1 MATPS
6 QSAWSPSGG
15 DDKGLRASQ
24 LGQAA
29 VTWPSMV
36 AATVSLT
43 TLLSVASLLGWLY
56 ALT

>member
-1 MATPS
+1 MVTFRR
-6 QSAWSPSGG
+6 GR
-15 DDKGLRASQ
+15 KGLRASQ
-24 LGQAA
+24 LGQAS

-36 AATVSLT
+36 VATVSLT